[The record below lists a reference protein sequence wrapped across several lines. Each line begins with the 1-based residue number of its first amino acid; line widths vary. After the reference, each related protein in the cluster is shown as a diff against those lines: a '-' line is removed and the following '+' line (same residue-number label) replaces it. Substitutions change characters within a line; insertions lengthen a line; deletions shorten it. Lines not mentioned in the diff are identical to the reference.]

1 MKCACG
7 RGELKLL
14 SLSFLQHNNTAL
26 VKSLRTKFFI
36 LNFIP
41 VHPDCILL
49 ISQSGTERISPA
61 PVWPITVV
69 GLFVLFFFFVI
80 KLSGW
85 VISLSSPPKDGL
97 AKEL

>member
-69 GLFVLFFFFVI
+69 GLFVLVFFCNKTKWLGYFFVQ
-80 KLSGW
+80 
-85 VISLSSPPKDGL
+85 SSKDRL

>member
-69 GLFVLFFFFVI
+69 GLFVLVFFCNKTKWLGYFSVQ
-80 KLSGW
+80 
-85 VISLSSPPKDGL
+85 SSKDRL